1 MEEIWE
7 NCSHI
12 LFWKKC
18 HYTRFGFSIIKG
30 IIINLIWKNGK
41 RLNIVKYFC
50 KRNQFRCLNEF
61 WISFSLSRGFF
72 YYYQLRFPSSIFQEH
87 FYVYIY
93 FYNIIFFMIYIYIYI
108 YKYTDIYY
116 IHINILL
123 LLYLHT
129 CIFKENMSN
138 HLTFKTILLLNE
150 YTY

>member
-1 MEEIWE
+1 MEEICE

-72 YYYQLRFPSSIFQEH
+72 YYYQLRFPSWIFQEN
-87 FYVYIY
+87 FFVYIY
-93 FYNIIFFMIYIYIYI
+93 FYNIIFFIIYIYIYVYI
-108 YKYTDIYY
+108 QIYRYTLYTYKYITIITFTYIY
-116 IHINILL
+116 
-123 LLYLHT
+123 
-129 CIFKENMSN
+129 F
-138 HLTFKTILLLNE
+138 
-150 YTY
+150 